1 MLIIPYVLV
10 LIGGIVGLNVFVV
23 LLIGIAAGAFGIIP
37 LLFYPFLLCLSS
49 PLFILFDKK

>member
-23 LLIGIAAGAFGIIP
+23 LLIGIAAGAFDIIP
-37 LLFYPFLLCLSS
+37 LLF
-49 PLFILFDKK
+49 